1 MICSFRKRTPT
12 HYLYITKPSAMDIA
26 LKKLALVQRLLS
38 IWDEA
43 ALQRVAKVI
52 EKEAAAEDMD
62 FTEEEIAESDKR
74 RADRLNG
81 KSIGIPA
88 EGSIRRL
95 RAAR

>member
-1 MICSFRKRTPT
+1 MLP
-12 HYLYITKPSAMDIA
+12 
-26 LKKLALVQRLLS
+26 
-38 IWDEA
+38 
-43 ALQRVAKVI
+43 VAKVI
-52 EKEAAAEDMD
+52 EKEAAAEDVD